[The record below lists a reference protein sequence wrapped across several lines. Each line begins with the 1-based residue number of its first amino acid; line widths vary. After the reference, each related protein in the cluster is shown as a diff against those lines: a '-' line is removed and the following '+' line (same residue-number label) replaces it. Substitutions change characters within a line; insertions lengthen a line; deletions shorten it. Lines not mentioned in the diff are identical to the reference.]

1 VIRALILTV
10 LVGLAALTGALHVAA
25 VGPDPT
31 READLWRAAGIARAA
46 RQVPAP
52 SFQLQDL
59 AGNRIDLRQLRGRIV
74 LVYFWGSW

>member
-1 VIRALILTV
+1 MIRALILAV
-10 LVGLAALTGALHVAA
+10 LAGLAALIGVLHVAA

-31 READLWRAAGIARAA
+31 RETDLWRAAGIARSA

-52 SFQLQDL
+52 SFQLQGV
-59 AGNRIDLRQLRGRIV
+59 AGNRVDLRQFRGRIV

>member
-1 VIRALILTV
+1 MIRALLLAV
-10 LVGLAALTGALHVAA
+10 FAGLAALSGVSHVAA
-25 VGPDPT
+25 VGPNPM

-59 AGNRIDLRQLRGRIV
+59 AGNRVDLRQFRGRIV

>member
-1 VIRALILTV
+1 MIRALILAV
-10 LVGLAALTGALHVAA
+10 LAGVAALIGVLHVAA

-31 READLWRAAGIARAA
+31 PEADLWRAAGIARAA

-59 AGNRIDLRQLRGRIV
+59 AGNRVDLRQLRGRIV

>member
-1 VIRALILTV
+1 MIRALILAA
-10 LVGLAALTGALHVAA
+10 LGGLAALIGVFHAPHASD
-25 VGPDPT
+25 PDP
-31 READLWRAAGIARAA
+31 RRPDLWRAAGIARAA

-59 AGNRIDLRQLRGRIV
+59 AGNRVDLRQFRGRIV